1 MRRLRALFSRV
12 SGLFGG
18 AAKEREIAD
27 ELDSHLQMHIED
39 NLRAGMT
46 PLEARR
52 QAMLRL
58 GGVEK
63 TKQAYRE
70 RCTLPLMENVL
81 QDLRF
86 AVRQLRKNPGFTVTA
101 VLTLGLGVGAS
112 TAVFSLVNMIL
123 LKSSPYPNANRV
135 VVPWRVPPTGSAWET
150 GNFPWSDAEFVQ
162 LTQTSTVF
170 QNLGAFRK
178 DNFNLTGS
186 ASPEYLEGVRA
197 SAGFFRVL
205 GMAPMLGRTFTA
217 EEDQPGHALVAVLS
231 HRLWKSRFG
240 GDQGI
245 VGSTIHLSGLP
256 YTVIGVMPAD
266 FTFPNMAGM
275 PASIDLPKET
285 QLWVP
290 LALPAAPI
298 PASSDLSIVGELKP
312 NMGLVQAQQDLQA
325 FDRRWLEKYPRSKG
339 WSSDI
344 IPLTKQAVTETRRP
358 LLLLFGAVCVV
369 LLIACSNVA
378 GLSLNRSLERYREF
392 TLRGALGARR
402 SRLVGQLMT
411 ESLLLALSGGI
422 LGILLAEGSLLIAK
436 RLGPESIP
444 HLRKIGLDLNVFA
457 FALGITF
464 VSGILF
470 GLVPAFGAMRVNLVE
485 ALKEGGQRSG
495 GSASAP
501 RIRNVLLI
509 SQVALALV
517 LVVSASLL
525 VRTFYQMVNANSG
538 FDAAHVV
545 TFEVPLPTNKYS
557 DTGRMARVYQ
567 QVAQRV
573 QSIAGVQSAG
583 FATVVPLAGPSDA
596 TDIRIPEHPV
606 TDPARSPKAN
616 YLFVSPGY
624 FATVGAAFRSGRDI
638 ADGDVLTA
646 TPVTIIN
653 SAMAKK
659 FWPDENPIGKQ
670 VGVGMTRI
678 PARTIVGVVADIKQV
693 SLREAPDPTMYVP
706 YTQNEIKTWPN
717 MQAMQYAIRTKADPD
732 AIAGSV
738 REAIHSVDP
747 DLPVANVATLATLV
761 DTSLT
766 ADRFAMLLLGGF
778 GMLALLL
785 SAIGMYGVISY
796 SVVQRTPEIGIRIAL
811 GARRA
816 QILVMVLGQGCRLAC
831 AGIAIGLIAA
841 LTTTRLMT
849 RFLYGVQ
856 PNDPITFTAVSLL
869 LIAVAL
875 LACYVPA
882 RRAASVNPVDAL
894 RAE

>member
-1 MRRLRALFSRV
+1 MRRLRALLSRV

-18 AAKEREIAD
+18 TAREREIAD

-46 PLEARR
+46 AEQARR
-52 QAMLRL
+52 GAVLRL
-58 GGVEK
+58 GGVER

-70 RCTLPLMENVL
+70 RSTLPQMENVL

-86 AVRQLRKNPGFTVTA
+86 AVRQLRKHPGFTVTA
-101 VLTLGLGVGAS
+101 VLTLALGIGAS

-123 LKSSPYPNANRV
+123 LKPSPYPNANRV
-135 VVPWRVPPTGSAWET
+135 VVPWRVPPTGSAWEI

-162 LTQTSTVF
+162 LTQTNTVF
-170 QNLGAFRK
+170 QKVGAFRK

-186 ASPEYLEGVRA
+186 ANPEYLEGVRA
-197 SAGFFRVL
+197 SAGFFPAL

-240 GDQGI
+240 GDPGV
-245 VGSTIHLSGLP
+245 VGRVIDLSGLP

-298 PASSDLSIVGELKP
+298 PASSDLSVVGELKP
-312 NMGLVQAQQDLQA
+312 NIGLVQAQQDLQA
-325 FDRRWLEKYPRSKG
+325 FDRSWLEKYPRSKG
-339 WSSDI
+339 WSSDVV
-344 IPLTKQAVTETRRP
+344 PLTKQAVTDTRRP

-378 GLSLNRSLERYREF
+378 GLALNRSLERYKEF

-402 SRLVGQLMT
+402 GRLVGQLMT
-411 ESLLLALSGGI
+411 ESLLLALSGGV
-422 LGILLAEGSLLIAK
+422 LGILLAEGSLVVAK

-444 HLRKIGLDLNVFA
+444 HLHEIGLDLNVFA

-470 GLVPAFGAMRVNLVE
+470 GLVPAFGATRMNLVE

-525 VRTFYQMVNANSG
+525 VRTFYHMVNANSG
-538 FDAAHVV
+538 FDATHVV
-545 TFEVPLPTNKYS
+545 TFEVPLPTTKYS
-557 DTGRMARVYQ
+557 DTDRMARVYQ

-596 TDIRIPEHPV
+596 TEIRMPEHPV
-606 TDPARSPKAN
+606 TDTAQSPKAN

-624 FATVGAAFRSGRDI
+624 FATIGAPFRGGRDI
-638 ADGDVLTA
+638 ADGDVLT
-646 TPVTIIN
+646 TMPVTIIN

-659 FWPDENPIGKQ
+659 FWPGENPIGKQ
-670 VGVGMTRI
+670 VGVGMKRI

-732 AIAGSV
+732 SIAGSI
-738 REAIHSVDP
+738 REAVHSVDP
-747 DLPVANVATLATLV
+747 DLPVANFAPLTALV

-778 GMLALLL
+778 GILALML

-796 SVVQRTPEIGIRIAL
+796 SVMQRTPEIGIRIAL

-816 QILVMVLGQGCRLAC
+816 QILVMILGQACRLAC

-856 PNDPITFTAVSLL
+856 PTDPTTFAAVSLL
-869 LIAVAL
+869 LMAVVL

-882 RRAASVNPVDAL
+882 RKAMKVDPMIAL